1 MNFSDRWTEREKR
14 LENDEPTNDTY
25 SDKQKVNIVTG
36 DKDDEE
42 EQPFSGLYC
51 SICRDM
57 ATFILNGDSL
67 CYHHYDEAVKDAMKH
82 YKECGHKH

>member
-1 MNFSDRWTEREKR
+1 MNFSDRWADRERR

-51 SICRDM
+51 IFCHDFAYFIYEGNSICH
-57 ATFILNGDSL
+57 TCLHKEVGDL
-67 CYHHYDEAVKDAMKH
+67 IRKNK
-82 YKECGHKH
+82 K